1 MLESFFNKVAR
12 VLSYETKQRFYGN
25 KLEIVARVFI
35 GILQT
40 FFSQSPKVIF
50 WTNCACPLNTLQ

>member
-12 VLSYETKQRFYGN
+12 VLSYEIKQRFYGN

-40 FFSQSPKVIF
+40 FFSQSPKIIF
-50 WTNCACPLNTLQ
+50 WTNCAFPLNTLQ